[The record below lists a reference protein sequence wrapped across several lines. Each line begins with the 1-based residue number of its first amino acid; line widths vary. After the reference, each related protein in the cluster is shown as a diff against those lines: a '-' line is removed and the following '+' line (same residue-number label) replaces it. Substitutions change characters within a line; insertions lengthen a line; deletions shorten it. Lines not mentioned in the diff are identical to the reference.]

1 MVIHKSVPNVLSIT
15 RIIITIPV
23 ILLLESHHNYSAL
36 LLFLIG
42 ALSDY
47 LDGYL
52 ARKKQLV
59 SNIGK
64 LLDPLADKIFVISLF
79 VAMIKI
85 MGISYWLVLIIIFR
99 EFAVTGLRA
108 QLAAKNFILPA
119 LIQGKIKTFSQF
131 VAIGFLIVGSQNKF
145 FFDIGM
151 VFLYITVITTLT
163 SGVEYYI
170 KYWKAINE

>member
-42 ALSDY
+42 VLSDY

-131 VAIGFLIVGSQNKF
+131 VALGFLVVGSQNKF
-145 FFDIGM
+145 FFDVGM
-151 VFLYITVITTLT
+151 VFLYITVVTTLT

-170 KYWKAINE
+170 KYWKVINE

>member
-15 RIIITIPV
+15 RIVITIPV
-23 ILLLESHHNYSAL
+23 ILLLEAHHNYSAL
-36 LLFLIG
+36 LLFLVG

-47 LDGYL
+47 MDGYL

-85 MGISYWLVLIIIFR
+85 MSISYWLVLIIIFR

-131 VAIGFLIVGSQNKF
+131 VALGFLIVGSQNKF

-151 VFLYITVITTLT
+151 IFLYITVITTLT
-163 SGVEYYI
+163 SGIEYYI
-170 KYWKAINE
+170 KYWKAISD